1 MATIDG
7 YGVTDAGF
15 VKKRLPEI
23 QTSIQ
28 TALQNG
34 LLVKVKNIPQSVFG
48 ELIDTFSDRE
58 SAIWE
63 ECEALYNAMYPLTAT
78 GASLDLAVSFAGVKR
93 LLEAST
99 IVDCICLGT
108 EGTPLAIGQ
117 EIQVPN
123 TSETF
128 SNQAPI
134 TITANNAIEV
144 YVQVEAVTVG
154 ATYSVNINGSVFSY
168 VAVLSDTIASILAAL
183 VIALNASGLPVSS
196 DGATLTISSIDG
208 STAFTCAVS
217 TTLTIAEI
225 GTVGRFFADNTGAIP
240 APDGQVTQINT
251 PVSGWLG
258 VTNPADGTEGRD
270 EETDTELRARYTSG
284 VYILGAGTVDAIEA
298 NVSQNV
304 VGVTA
309 CLVIPNNGDTVVNGQ
324 PPHSIQVIVQGG
336 SVLDIATEILRVGGA
351 GIATFG
357 SISQTVLDSQG
368 QPHVISFNR
377 PTPLYVWLAATVTP
391 FSDGDEIY
399 PSNGPTAVQGALVKQ
414 GSALG
419 IGGDVIRGRLLS
431 PMFADTPVVPGIS
444 SVSLL
449 TYSTTNPAY
458 TPVPGDYA
466 AGNINVASTQLAAF
480 START
485 TVA

>member
-15 VKKRLPEI
+15 IKKRLPEI
-23 QTSIQ
+23 QTDIQ

-34 LLVKVKNIPQSVFG
+34 LMVKVKNIPQAVFG

-58 SAIWE
+58 AAIWE
-63 ECEALYNAMYPLTAT
+63 ECEGLYNAMYPLTAT
-78 GASLDLAVSFAGVKR
+78 GASLDLAVSFSGVKR
-93 LLEAST
+93 LLEAAT

-108 EGTPLAIGQ
+108 EGTLLAIGQ
-117 EIQVPN
+117 EVQVPN

-144 YVQVEAVTVG
+144 FVNVVAVTVG
-154 ATYSVNINGSVFSY
+154 ATYSVTINGSVYSY
-168 VAVLSDTIASILAAL
+168 VAVLADTIATILTSL
-183 VIALNASGLPVSS
+183 VTALNASGLPVSS
-196 DGATLTISSIDG
+196 NGATLTIASIDG

-225 GTVGRFFADNTGAIP
+225 GTIGRFYADNTGAITAP
-240 APDGQVTQINT
+240 AGQLTQINT
-251 PVSGWLG
+251 PVAGWVGL
-258 VTNPADGTEGRD
+258 TNPAAGTVGRD
-270 EETDTELRARYTSG
+270 EETDTQLRERYSAG
-284 VYILGAGTVDAIEA
+284 VYILGAGTVDAIQA
-298 NVSQNV
+298 NISQNV

-309 CLVIPNNGDTVVNGQ
+309 CLVIENNTDATVSGQ
-324 PPHSIQVIVQGG
+324 PPHSIQVVVQGG
-336 SVLDIATEILRVGGA
+336 SVLDIATELLRVGGA
-351 GIATFG
+351 GINTYG
-357 SISQTVLDSQG
+357 SISQTVNDSQG

-377 PTPLYVWLAATVTP
+377 PIPLYVWLAATVTP

-399 PSNGPTAVQGALVKQ
+399 PSNGPTSVQGALVSQ
-414 GSALG
+414 GNALG
-419 IGGDVIRGRLLS
+419 IGSDIIRGRLLS
-431 PMFADTPVVPGIS
+431 PVFNSPPVVPGVS

-458 TPVPGDYA
+458 TPVPGDYTGA
-466 AGNINVASTQLAAF
+466 NINVASTQLAVF